1 MKKTGFLYD
10 ERFLN
15 HETGLMH
22 PESADRLRVVMSQLK
37 ETGLIEKLRLITA
50 EFAETR
56 WLELVH
62 GKDYIERLKTH
73 CLSDETTFD
82 FSDNRT
88 CSETFN
94 TASLAVGGIL
104 KTIRMVMD
112 GELDNAFCAV
122 RPPGHHAESGR
133 AMGFCYFANVAIAA
147 KYIQANWNI
156 RRIAII
162 DFDVH
167 HGNGTQRVFE
177 SDPSVFYY
185 SVHEHPSFS
194 FPGTGRIFEK
204 GTGPGKGFTRNY
216 ALLPGQGD
224 KEYMKLMEVDLI
236 PVIDQYQPEIILL
249 STGFDAHYDDIMSRI
264 KMTTKG
270 FSIFMER
277 IMELAQRNCQGRLIS
292 VLEGGYSLLRLP
304 ELVSNHL
311 KILLGEPPDDYPEDL

>member
-62 GKDYIERLKTH
+62 EKDYIERLKAH

-177 SDPSVFYY
+177 SDPIGFLLLRARTPVLF
-185 SVHEHPSFS
+185 
-194 FPGTGRIFEK
+194 FPGYRKDF
-204 GTGPGKGFTRNY
+204 
-216 ALLPGQGD
+216 
-224 KEYMKLMEVDLI
+224 
-236 PVIDQYQPEIILL
+236 
-249 STGFDAHYDDIMSRI
+249 
-264 KMTTKG
+264 
-270 FSIFMER
+270 
-277 IMELAQRNCQGRLIS
+277 
-292 VLEGGYSLLRLP
+292 
-304 ELVSNHL
+304 
-311 KILLGEPPDDYPEDL
+311 